1 MCMLRTHY
9 SVLGPQVLAWVTQ
22 STHGLLGSPSFLER
36 DICCPG
42 VESYQERPPQ
52 VPFSGFL

>member
-1 MCMLRTHY
+1 MLRTYY